1 MPWFSTRPKRVVVP
15 AMTDLVLLASVG
27 EAFGEVNDLIPNA
40 EAVWRVLAA
49 AGLGAAIGFEREVDD
64 QPAGLRTHLTV
75 ALGAALFGV
84 ISTLGFSEFVTGQ
97 RDVNV
102 QFDVTRVAS
111 QVVVGIGFLGAGMI
125 FRAGSKIRNLTTA
138 ASLWVTA
145 AIGLAAGV
153 GDIGIAVVAA
163 AALLFA
169 LLLLR
174 IPRNVIRNR
183 LTRST
188 AHVSVR
194 VVATGSAEAVLAA
207 VRSLEHVRVIAVA
220 WGKHEGDT
228 VLDLTMEAEPTFR
241 PEHQLQPVVARDDV
255 VSVNSDSFLRSNVL
269 DET

>member
-1 MPWFSTRPKRVVVP
+1 
-15 AMTDLVLLASVG
+15 MTEHLLLLAAVG
-27 EAFGEVNDLIPNA
+27 EAFGEVNDALPSA
-40 EAVWRVLAA
+40 EAIWRVLAA
-49 AGLGAAIGFEREVDD
+49 AFLGAAVGFEREVDD

-75 ALGAALFGV
+75 ALGASVFGV

-97 RDVNV
+97 REVNV

-153 GDIGIAVVAA
+153 GDIGIAVVATA
-163 AALLFA
+163 VLLFA

-174 IPRNVIRNR
+174 IPRDLIRKR

-188 AHVSVR
+188 AHISIRVVGGGSADDVLDAVRALDHVR
-194 VVATGSAEAVLAA
+194 VVA
-207 VRSLEHVRVIAVA
+207 IA

-228 VLDLTMEAEPTFR
+228 VVDLTAEADPTFE
-241 PEHQLQPVVARDDV
+241 PEHQLRPIVDREDV
-255 VSVNSDSFLRSNVL
+255 VSVNSDAFLRSNVL
-269 DET
+269 DDT